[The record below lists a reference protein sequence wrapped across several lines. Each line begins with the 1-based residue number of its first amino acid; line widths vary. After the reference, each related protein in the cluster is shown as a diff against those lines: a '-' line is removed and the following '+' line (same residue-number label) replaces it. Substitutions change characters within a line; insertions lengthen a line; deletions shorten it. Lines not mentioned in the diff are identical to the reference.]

1 MKAERAEQRA
11 LFLKNV
17 GKLRKGW
24 QDVPTRQLLRQ
35 RRVLNMAA
43 EAEQRV
49 PIGEILRKIRT
60 QR

>member
-1 MKAERAEQRA
+1 MKAERAEQRR

-24 QDVPTRQLLRQ
+24 QDVPTRKLLRQ

-43 EAEQRV
+43 EERV
-49 PIGEILRKIRT
+49 PIGQLMTKMR

>member
-1 MKAERAEQRA
+1 MKAERAEQRR

-24 QDVPTRQLLRQ
+24 QDVPTRKLLRQ

-43 EAEQRV
+43 EERM
-49 PIGEILRKIRT
+49 PIGQLMTKMR